1 MTIHRH
7 DHSGREAVAEAL
19 ADRVAEELSGAIDD
33 DGQASLAVSGGST
46 PKLFFEKLALR
57 DLDWEHVTITL
68 VDERWVPADH
78 ERSNARLAREHLL
91 RAKAAA
97 ARFVPLYTGAPT
109 PEDGVGAAIL
119 HVETVL
125 LPFASVVLGMGGDG
139 HTASWFPG
147 GDNLSAAIDPVTDMP
162 LLPMRAEAAGEP
174 RITFTLT
181 PLLKTRSLILHV
193 EGEDKLTVL
202 EAALGEGPVEE
213 MPIRAILRQSEVP
226 LDIYT
231 AP

>member
-1 MTIHRH
+1 MSINRH
-7 DHSGREAVAEAL
+7 DHPGREAVAEAL
-19 ADRVAEELSGAIDD
+19 ADRVAAELSRAIAD

-46 PKLFFEKLALR
+46 PRLFFEKLALR
-57 DLDWEHVTITL
+57 DIDWEHVTVTL

-78 ERSNARLAREHLL
+78 ERSNARLVGEHLL
-91 RAKAAA
+91 RARAGA

-109 PEDGVGAAIL
+109 PEEGIGAAIL
-119 HVETVL
+119 NVETVL
-125 LPFASVVLGMGGDG
+125 LPFAAVVLGMGGDG

-147 GDNLSAAIDPVTDMP
+147 GDNLSAAIDVATDMP

-181 PLLKTRSLILHV
+181 PLLKTCSLILHI
-193 EGEDKLTVL
+193 EGGDKLAVL
-202 EAALGEGPVEE
+202 DTALADGPVEE